1 MTTLIFLLCC
11 CTRPDS
17 IICKICEVRVSEKP
31 GGKSAKRSASA
42 RSARS
47 PTMSARSQAPLLDEE
62 AAVGVDEVEVQLED
76 ETAGEEM
83 GEDED
88 MGEGDT
94 PADEAESEAPSDE
107 ADPDAPE
114 PEADMEAPEDDED

>member
-1 MTTLIFLLCC
+1 
-11 CTRPDS
+11 
-17 IICKICEVRVSEKP
+17 
-31 GGKSAKRSASA
+31 
-42 RSARS
+42 
-47 PTMSARSQAPLLDEE
+47 MSARSQAPLLDEE
-62 AAVGVDEVEVQLED
+62 VSSGHTLLLQAAVGVDEVEVQLED

-94 PADEAESEAPSDE
+94 PADEAEPEAPSDE

-114 PEADMEAPEDDED
+114 PEADMEAPEDDEDMD